1 MRYRHDRQPDCCPPA
16 DVRPQQSD
24 LRVIG
29 CDAGHQEYKGITQHT
44 DLVEDL
50 EGDRRSALAA
60 NLDHRGECQGDR
72 EAAEIGLVL
81 KSVPDDQLDEA
92 VDVAA
97 RHLSN
102 LGDDVGF
109 SLAELCA
116 EANRFDRLKDVDSF
130 KYWLYKIALN
140 YCREEDRRRKRK
152 KWYSIFLSEEAR
164 SVASSFGLPEQEY
177 QKKEKEEL
185 VAEMLK
191 RLPEEQKTVIIMKEF
206 EGLKF
211 REISETLNISENTAK
226 SRLYYGLKALKKI
239 LENSELE
246 F

>member
-1 MRYRHDRQPDCCPPA
+1 MAEVLENIALYHSKSLIEKSKKGDEHAYGKLVGLWFKRIYNFSFKYFADHDLA
-16 DVRPQQSD
+16 MEV
-24 LRVIG
+24 
-29 CDAGHQEYKGITQHT
+29 TQRT
-44 DLVEDL
+44 F
-50 EGDRRSALAA
+50 
-60 NLDHRGECQGDR
+60 
-72 EAAEIGLVL
+72 I
-81 KSVPDDQLDEA
+81 A
-92 VDVAA
+92 VYQKI
-97 RHLSN
+97 
-102 LGDDVGF
+102 
-109 SLAELCA
+109 E
-116 EANRFDRLKDVDSF
+116 RLKDADSF

-152 KWYSIFLSEEAR
+152 KWYSIFLSEEASR
-164 SVASSFGLPEQEY
+164 VESSFGLPEHEY